1 VIAEVEDLQL
11 TQQKGFANGQ
21 SPFVRVTFEQTNL
34 LDWRHLLQ
42 QANLLLD
49 VGVEVLVRKIAL
61 DGLLTDSDDRKI
73 LEMEV
78 GELDVLWTERFFV
91 VTSTLKAEDTYSVLK
106 PGLVGVRRVEFN
118 LEIRDLR
125 LFLPRDVTF
134 LAVGVGVVNR

>member
-1 VIAEVEDLQL
+1 M
-11 TQQKGFANGQ
+11 
-21 SPFVRVTFEQTNL
+21 
-34 LDWRHLLQ
+34 
-42 QANLLLD
+42 
-49 VGVEVLVRKIAL
+49 RKIAL

-106 PGLVGVRRVEFN
+106 PGLVGVRQVEFN

>member
-1 VIAEVEDLQL
+1 MSELPA
-11 TQQKGFANGQ
+11 
-21 SPFVRVTFEQTNL
+21 PRVVDCKVTSCEQTNL

-61 DGLLTDSDDRKI
+61 DGLLTDSGDRKI

-106 PGLVGVRRVEFN
+106 PGLVGVRQVEFN

>member
-1 VIAEVEDLQL
+1 MIAEVEDLQL
-11 TQQKGFANGQ
+11 TQQKGFASGQ

-91 VTSTLKAEDTYSVLK
+91 VTSILKAEDTYSVLK
-106 PGLVGVRRVEFN
+106 PGLVGVRQVEFN

>member
-1 VIAEVEDLQL
+1 ML
-11 TQQKGFANGQ
+11 TIFDIVK
-21 SPFVRVTFEQTNL
+21 SYRLRFVRVTFEQTNL

-61 DGLLTDSDDRKI
+61 DGLLTDTDDRKI

-91 VTSTLKAEDTYSVLK
+91 VTLKAEDTYSVLK
-106 PGLVGVRRVEFN
+106 PGLVGVRQVEFN